1 MPTTTRR
8 VFTLKT
14 AGWREATVLLVLAW
28 LVPFLVHLIPW
39 AGHRPLGVYVLPVFW
54 TTFLTV
60 YFYGAL
66 PGLAIGLVTPLV
78 SLALTGLPALK
89 SVGTMGLEIAFFATA
104 AGLLVARWPGF
115 RFTAPLA
122 WVAAK
127 ALAIAVQFLVPTFG
141 YADQPLAHL
150 TRSTQNGLA
159 GLAVLA
165 AINWMLV
172 SFYPKTDAWE
182 RE

>member
-1 MPTTTRR
+1 
-8 VFTLKT
+8 
-14 AGWREATVLLVLAW
+14 
-28 LVPFLVHLIPW
+28 
-39 AGHRPLGVYVLPVFW
+39 
-54 TTFLTV
+54 
-60 YFYGAL
+60 
-66 PGLAIGLVTPLV
+66 
-78 SLALTGLPALK
+78 
-89 SVGTMGLEIAFFATA
+89 
-104 AGLLVARWPGF
+104 
-115 RFTAPLA
+115 
-122 WVAAK
+122 
-127 ALAIAVQFLVPTFG
+127 VQFLVPTFG